1 MGVRI
6 VTALAALV
14 SAVVHGYLWVDGY
27 RDIDVI
33 GPAFLVNAVAG
44 AVIAVLLLVWRH
56 WVPAFLVT
64 GFGASTL
71 GAFVVSAT
79 VGLFGVNETWT
90 GGWVLIGG
98 CLGGRVHRRWAR
110 AAVPRVGAPAA
121 GRRQTGS
128 LRTTTPSAVRTS
140 TSSISSRLVAVA
152 PDRCMVRPGSPRHV
166 ATCSARPSRVRTTRA

>member
-1 MGVRI
+1 MGLRI

-44 AVIAVLLLVWRH
+44 VVIAVMLLVWRH

-90 GGWVLIGG
+90 GGWVLTAAASEVVCIVGG
-98 CLGGRVHRRWAR
+98 LVLLYREWAHRR
-110 AAVPRVGAPAA
+110 PAE
-121 GRRQTGS
+121 
-128 LRTTTPSAVRTS
+128 
-140 TSSISSRLVAVA
+140 
-152 PDRCMVRPGSPRHV
+152 VRP
-166 ATCSARPSRVRTTRA
+166 AT